1 MFVLTLG
8 VCEKILKK
16 ILTWNISKNRI
27 FSNSTD
33 VIMGSLLGRKIVS
46 CSMYVCSRI
55 KSMCVL
61 GTYNDVLRNTSAW
74 CSEAFSLN
82 FFCLFS

>member
-27 FSNSTD
+27 FFNSTD
-33 VIMGSLLGRKIVS
+33 VIMGSLLGRKNKS
-46 CSMYVCSRI
+46 YKMYVCRRI
-55 KSMCVL
+55 KSMLVL
-61 GTYNDVLRNTSAW
+61 GTYNDVLQNTSAW

-82 FFCLFS
+82 YFCLFF